1 MTAAMARVKGQHTVL
16 LIGGGGRCGTQML
29 TAPTSG
35 QAARANAVNTGKEKN
50 TNQTQEF
57 CYM

>member
-1 MTAAMARVKGQHTVL
+1 MARVKGQHTVL